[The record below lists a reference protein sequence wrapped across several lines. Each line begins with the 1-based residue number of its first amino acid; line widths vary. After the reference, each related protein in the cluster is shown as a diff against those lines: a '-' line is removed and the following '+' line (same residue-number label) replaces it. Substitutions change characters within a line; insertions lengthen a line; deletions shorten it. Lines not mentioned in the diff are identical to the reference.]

1 MASVTPRSLPVSQPS
16 ARISIAF
23 RASCARSLSLAAKNT
38 LSQST
43 VSPHGGGWL
52 LHEVGWVPKQGSP
65 RMVAAGASTST
76 GPARSC
82 SAELVQSVR
91 SLGWL
96 PAETRNA
103 RSSGES
109 IRENNSNTARWCGV
123 AMQHPTTP
131 TVSGRSISC
140 QRYFTFWGTPSSSM
154 MKSSLRRS
162 CTAPP
167 LASVT
172 TQGTRTRLT
181 SAWKRGG
188 SCANSGTEHTR
199 TPQGHLIAKTGAS
212 VKPCS
217 RITRTERVDKKRA
230 LYEKASAIHF
240 RPLSLRHRSF
250 ASRVDATQERANVN
264 DVSQKRSLTPRYRHI
279 SVAP

>member
-16 ARISIAF
+16 AMISIAF

-43 VSPHGGGWL
+43 VSPHGGDCL
-52 LHEVGWVPKQGSP
+52 LHEVGWVPEQGSP
-65 RMVAAGASTST
+65 RMGAAGASTLS

-154 MKSSLRRS
+154 TKSSLRRS

-181 SAWKRGG
+181 SAWKASG
-188 SCANSGTEHTR
+188 SCANSGTEHTK
-199 TPQGHLIAKTGAS
+199 TVQGHLIAKAGAS
-212 VKPCS
+212 VKQDNSNRGGWKERGDPMHES
-217 RITRTERVDKKRA
+217 ENGLTLTRRDVFG
-230 LYEKASAIHF
+230 IF
-240 RPLSLRHRSF
+240 CVRPGGDRGTTGTT
-250 ASRVDATQERANVN
+250 AG
-264 DVSQKRSLTPRYRHI
+264 
-279 SVAP
+279 